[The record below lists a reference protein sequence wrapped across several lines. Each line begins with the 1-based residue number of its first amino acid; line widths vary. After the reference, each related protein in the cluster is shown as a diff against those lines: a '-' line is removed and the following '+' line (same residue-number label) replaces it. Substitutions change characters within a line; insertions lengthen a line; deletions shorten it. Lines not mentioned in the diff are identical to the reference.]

1 MASTSEASPGQDR
14 RPVAPEAASSA
25 ALAARGITRSYSIGG
40 RSIGVLHGVDLDL
53 GRGERLA
60 LMGASGAGKTT
71 LLNILGLLDRPT
83 AGSVWIEGESAW
95 DLELVERARLR
106 NRRIGFVFQF
116 YHLLAELDAL
126 ENVLLPALIGLSR
139 AEYTRRRKEL
149 RGNAREMLERFGLAD
164 RLTHRPGQMSGG
176 EQQRVAIA
184 RALILDPPILI
195 ADEPTGNLDRGTGEK
210 VLELLLDEQGRRG
223 TSLLLVTHDERLAQ
237 RCQRVVHI
245 EDGRVR

>member
-1 MASTSEASPGQDR
+1 LAVDGDES
-14 RPVAPEAASSA
+14 V
-25 ALAARGITRSYSIGG
+25 ALAARGVQRSYTIGAHT
-40 RSIGVLHGVDLDL
+40 IGVLHGVDLEL
-53 GRGERLA
+53 ERGERLA

-71 LLNILGLLDRPT
+71 LLNILGLLDEPT
-83 AGSVWIEGESAW
+83 AGSVWIEGVSAW
-95 DLELVERARLR
+95 ELQPIERARLR

-139 AEYTRRRKEL
+139 SEYRRRRKEL
-149 RGNAREMLERFGLAD
+149 HASAHDMLERFGLAD

-245 EDGRVR
+245 EDGRIG